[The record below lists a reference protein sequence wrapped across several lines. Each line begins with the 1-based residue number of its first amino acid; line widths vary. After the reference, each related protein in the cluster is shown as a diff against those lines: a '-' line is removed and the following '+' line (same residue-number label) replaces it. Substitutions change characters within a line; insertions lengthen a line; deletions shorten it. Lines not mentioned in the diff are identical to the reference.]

1 MTVWQD
7 SWTFRIVDQDTG
19 AAVPGVPVS
28 VLESGGGAGGYWVS
42 DADGLVRIPKHDQ
55 PRLRLRVGL
64 RNEEALE
71 FDARSLPDDPIP
83 LTAPRDMSVRG
94 RPAGAT
100 PAAAAP
106 VAAPAAAAPAAE
118 PPAAALSP
126 PTPVLPLA
134 SPAAA
139 AASLAP
145 PQLGHVMRF
154 ARVGVRPQD
163 RDITEAASP
172 DPTAVRYGV
181 LLEIELVWQSLGA
194 AAGGTLYSISLGP
207 GEEVKLAI
215 SDGRW
220 RKSPDAR
227 ERPLQIVAKM
237 VGARQIGDGMDAM
250 PLDVCMVSDL
260 ANAATETVT
269 LLAERTGRTCEALR
283 RRALGVTELNGE
295 KAPGAALRTLRNMRS
310 EGVLTYHFVEPVER
324 HRVIVRSPRFRP
336 ALLVPFRLP
345 NIATREVVQRFGHAL
360 RRNLLD
366 RSLDADFELVRGPDP
381 VPPEVKQRVYAHI
394 AAHLPYYSATIIAAG
409 DPAERFFALAK
420 LRDPQGHPMTD
431 VIENIVV
438 DRVGNYVAFPL
449 RSVAHT
455 TPEWRSALTASSM
468 QAVRATQEFIVT
480 LPVPGVWLRSELF
493 PAHLATESD
502 AGAEDVKPEAG
513 RTERRK
519 RG

>member
-7 SWTFRIVDQDTG
+7 CWTFRIVDQDTG

-28 VLESGGGAGGYWVS
+28 VLASGGGSSAGGYWVS
-42 DADGLVRIPKHDQ
+42 DADGLVRIPKHDG

-71 FDARSLPDDPIP
+71 FDARSLPDDTIP
-83 LTAPRDMSVRG
+83 LTAPRDISVGG
-94 RPAGAT
+94 RPSGAPRVVEHSAPT
-100 PAAAAP
+100 PTAEPAAPPAP
-106 VAAPAAAAPAAE
+106 VAHDHPGG
-118 PPAAALSP
+118 
-126 PTPVLPLA
+126 
-134 SPAAA
+134 
-139 AASLAP
+139 
-145 PQLGHVMRF
+145 GHVMRF

-163 RDITEAASP
+163 RDITETASA

-194 AAGGTLYSISLGP
+194 EAGATLYSISLGP

-215 SDGRW
+215 ADGRW
-220 RKSPDAR
+220 RKSADAR

-237 VGARQIGDGMDAM
+237 VSARQIGDGLDAT
-250 PLDVCMVSDL
+250 PLDVCIASDL
-260 ANAATETVT
+260 ASAATETVT
-269 LLAERTGRTCEALR
+269 LLADRTARSCEALR
-283 RRALGVTELNGE
+283 RRALGITELNGE
-295 KAPGAALRTLRNMRS
+295 KPEGQPLRTLRNMRS

-324 HRVIVRSPRFRP
+324 HRIIVRTPRFRP
-336 ALLVPFRLP
+336 ALLVPFQLP

-366 RSLDADFELVRGPDP
+366 RTLGADFDLVRGPDAVP
-381 VPPEVKQRVYAHI
+381 VAVERRVYAHI

-420 LRDPQGHPMTD
+420 LRDPRGHPLTD
-431 VIENIVV
+431 VIENTVV

-449 RSVAHT
+449 RSVADT
-455 TPEWRSALTASSM
+455 TPEWRSALTSSAM
-468 QAVRATQEFIVT
+468 QQVRATQEFTVT

-493 PAHLATESD
+493 PAHVATSNDES
-502 AGAEDVKPEAG
+502 AAEVKTEGKA
-513 RTERRK
+513 ERRK

>member
-28 VLESGGGAGGYWVS
+28 VLESGGRAGGYWVS
-42 DADGLVRIPKHDQ
+42 DSDGLVRIPKHDQ

-64 RNEEALE
+64 RNEEAIE

-83 LTAPRDMSVRG
+83 LTAPRDISVTG
-94 RPAGAT
+94 T
-100 PAAAAP
+100 
-106 VAAPAAAAPAAE
+106 AAAAPAAV
-118 PPAAALSP
+118 ADTTTAQ
-126 PTPVLPLA
+126 
-134 SPAAA
+134 
-139 AASLAP
+139 
-145 PQLGHVMRF
+145 PQPGGGHLMRF
-154 ARVGVRPQD
+154 ARLGVLPQD
-163 RDITEAASP
+163 RDITEASSH

-181 LLEIELVWQSLGA
+181 LIEIELVWQSLGA
-194 AAGGTLYSISLGP
+194 EAGGTLYSISLGP

-220 RKSPDAR
+220 RKSADAR

-237 VGARQIGDGMDAM
+237 VGARQIGDGLDAM
-250 PLDVCMVSDL
+250 PLDACVAGDL
-260 ANAATETVT
+260 PGAAADTVK
-269 LLAERTGRTCEALR
+269 LLAERTARTCEALR
-283 RRALGVTELNGE
+283 RRALGVTEVDGE
-295 KAPGAALRTLRNMRS
+295 KATGGGATLRTLRNMRS
-310 EGVLTYHFVEPVER
+310 EGVLTYHFVEPIER
-324 HRVIVRSPRFRP
+324 HRVIVRTPRFRP

-366 RSLDADFELVRGPDP
+366 RALGADFDLVRGPDA
-381 VPPEVKQRVYAHI
+381 VPAAVEQRVYAHI
-394 AAHLPYYSATIIAAG
+394 AAHLAYYSATIIAAG

-420 LRDPQGHPMTD
+420 LRDPRGHPLTD
-431 VIENIVV
+431 LIENTVV

-449 RSVAHT
+449 RSVAHAS
-455 TPEWRSALTASSM
+455 PEWRSVLTSSSALPPRTS
-468 QAVRATQEFIVT
+468 QEFSVT

-493 PAHLATESD
+493 PAQVATERD
-502 AGAEDVKPEAG
+502 AGAEEVQAEG

-519 RG
+519 RR